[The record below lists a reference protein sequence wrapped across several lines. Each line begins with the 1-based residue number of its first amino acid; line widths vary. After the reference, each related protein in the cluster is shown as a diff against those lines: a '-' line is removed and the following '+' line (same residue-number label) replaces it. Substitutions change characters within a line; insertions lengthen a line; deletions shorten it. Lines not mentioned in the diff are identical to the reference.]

1 MIQLSPPMSRIAAVG
16 LLLLLIAVAYSLI
29 ISPIW
34 GMYAT
39 NRDTIAQQQ
48 ELLQRYQRLAANAHD
63 LSQQLAALRKRPVSG
78 EGYLQGDNETLVSA
92 QLQSRI
98 RNVTQTSGGKLTS
111 TQVLAGIDDNGFRR
125 IGVRVTM
132 TADITDLQRMLHTLE
147 GDRPYLFLD
156 NVDISGEQSRSRDG
170 RGGNLTISFDVYG
183 FMRADATPADDKADG
198 HHSARPAGAD

>member
-1 MIQLSPPMSRIAAVG
+1 MIQLSPPMSRIVAVG
-16 LLLLLIAVAYSLI
+16 LLLLLIASIYSLMI
-29 ISPIW
+29 APIW

-39 NRDTIAQQQ
+39 NRDSIAQQQ
-48 ELLQRYQRLAANAHD
+48 ELLQRYQRLAANAKD
-63 LSQQLAALRKRPVSG
+63 LSEQLAVLRRRPVSG

-98 RNVTQTSGGKLTS
+98 RNVAQTSGGKLTS

-156 NVDISGEQSRSRDG
+156 NVDISGEQSRNREG

-183 FMRADATPADDKADG
+183 FMRTDAAPLGDKTDAG
-198 HHSARPAGAD
+198 SRARPVDAD